1 MNPETMPAIFFGH
14 GSPMNALESNRY
26 TQCWVDLGARWPQ
39 PKAILMV
46 SAHWCT
52 QGLAL
57 TAMPKPRTI
66 HDFGGFPPA
75 LYAMQYAAPGD
86 PKLAR
91 EIAEALAPL
100 PVVLDESW
108 GFDHGTWSVL
118 CHAYP
123 KATVPIIQLSLNYE
137 IASVNMPQF
146 HFELGQRLAYL
157 RQQGVMICG
166 SGNIVHNLR
175 RMNPASTG
183 ETWAHQF
190 NQTMRETMLS
200 GSFDRCVAYQEL
212 GVDASLAVPTMEHF
226 LPLLVVL
233 GARLPNDQLE
243 IPIDGIEL
251 GTISMM
257 SVLLH
262 CGL

>member
-1 MNPETMPAIFFGH
+1 MNLETMPAIFFGH
-14 GSPMNALESNRY
+14 GSPMNALEKNRY
-26 TQCWVDLGARWPQ
+26 TQCWAELGARWPQ
-39 PKAILMV
+39 PRAILMV

-91 EIAEALAPL
+91 EIAETLAPF

-108 GFDHGTWSVL
+108 GLDHGTWSVL

-123 KATVPIIQLSLNYE
+123 KATVPIIQLSLNFE
-137 IASVNMPQF
+137 KAVLNMPQF
-146 HFELGQRLAYL
+146 HFELGQRLAHL
-157 RQQGVMICG
+157 RQQSVMICG

-183 ETWAHQF
+183 ETWAHDF
-190 NQTMRETMLS
+190 NDAMREAMLS

-243 IPIDGIEL
+243 IPIDGMEL
-251 GTISMM
+251 GAISMM

-262 CGL
+262 CSL